1 MIMLCQ
7 DNFYLTGLS
16 MQTDFLFSYWGPL
29 QSQDQNGIYWACL
42 RNEWRLVDCATT
54 KFTRAEIDQWL
65 EEHGVKSLLFEDG
78 EQLDL
83 ATK

>member
-1 MIMLCQ
+1 MWKA
-7 DNFYLTGLS
+7 LTDTG
-16 MQTDFLFSYWGPL
+16 QTFEMN
-29 QSQDQNGIYWACL
+29 QHENGMYWASL
-42 RNEWRLVDCATT
+42 RDEWGLVDFATT

-78 EQLDL
+78 EQLNL

>member
-1 MIMLCQ
+1 MWRA
-7 DNFYLTGLS
+7 LTNKGQAIE
-16 MQTDFLFSYWGPL
+16 MGQHE
-29 QSQDQNGIYWACL
+29 NGIYWACL
-42 RNEWRLVDCATT
+42 RDEFGDVESATT

-78 EQLDL
+78 EQLNL